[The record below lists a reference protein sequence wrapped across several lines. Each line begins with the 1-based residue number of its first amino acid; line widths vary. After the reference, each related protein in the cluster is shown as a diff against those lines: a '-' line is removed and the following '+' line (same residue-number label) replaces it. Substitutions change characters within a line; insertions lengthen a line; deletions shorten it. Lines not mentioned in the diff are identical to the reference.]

1 MSDQLP
7 QVLFIPSILVHIAN
21 NLSSIA
27 VETEVNIKVLNKSFQ
42 YFLRGYL
49 LYKTIFGNK
58 VAPDEQLMN
67 FFYLKK
73 KCFVLEIFRFLCFC
87 KIRRFQN
94 L

>member
-27 VETEVNIKVLNKSFQ
+27 VETEVNTKVLNKSFQ
-42 YFLRGYL
+42 CFLRGYL

-58 VAPDEQLMN
+58 VALDEQLMN
-67 FFYLKK
+67 FF
-73 KCFVLEIFRFLCFC
+73 I
-87 KIRRFQN
+87 
-94 L
+94 